1 MLLVA
6 GCAALAAIS
15 TGLVPSIM
23 IEIRAVGACGAP
35 NFTCVHADNVAVPTP
50 KAGQLL
56 IKVHAS
62 VHMVAESFEA
72 CVLVQAMHAEHVAAS
87 ISSQS
92 VIQYTAAAWQR
103 KLASLGWPAQR

>member
-1 MLLVA
+1 MAALLVA

-15 TGLVPSIM
+15 TGLVPSTM
-23 IEIRAVGACGAP
+23 IEIRAGGACGAP

-56 IKVHAS
+56 IKVVHA
-62 VHMVAESFEA
+62 HCTWFAESLRA
-72 CVLVQAMHAEHVAAS
+72 RASHAEHMAAS
-87 ISSQS
+87 ISGQS
-92 VIQYTAAAWQR
+92 GIQYTAAKWQH